1 MYRCVSFV
9 VFNVSMCVI
18 CLMLNV
24 RHLLEMCHLL
34 NVRHLLNMCHL
45 LNRCYLLNVVDVSI
59 LNVFA
64 CIMAIYRRKRYHGF
78 YIYAAYSGE

>member
-1 MYRCVSFV
+1 MYQCLSFV

-24 RHLLEMCHLL
+24 RHLLE
-34 NVRHLLNMCHL
+34 MCHL